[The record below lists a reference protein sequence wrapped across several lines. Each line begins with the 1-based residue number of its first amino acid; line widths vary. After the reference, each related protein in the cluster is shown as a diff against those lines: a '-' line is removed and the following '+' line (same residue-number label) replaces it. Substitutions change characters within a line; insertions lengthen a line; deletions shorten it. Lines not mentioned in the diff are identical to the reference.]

1 MQQKMESNKKIV
13 ITGVSGFIGK
23 NLSIYLKSKGYQI
36 IGIDIVGK
44 GENCDYFYLGSF
56 NDKNIA
62 EKALNGAEVVFHLG
76 SIVGVDKCQ
85 NEPELVRQINFSE
98 TVSFF
103 DTCVKIGVK
112 KIVFSSSSEI
122 YGNSKDLPYKEDA
135 VVTPISLYAQCK
147 RDVEAYLKTIS
158 ETTDVKVCIPRFFNV
173 YGPGQRAD
181 FVVTKF
187 INLVKNN
194 QNIEIYGTGL
204 QTRSHTY
211 IGDVVNALEKM
222 ISYNKNSYEII
233 NIGSTFEYNMN
244 EVAKTILDLFPNS
257 KSKVEYVNYGSNGT
271 RDIFLE
277 IDRRVPL
284 TTKAEKILSFKATTD
299 LKEGIEKIIKSIT

>member
-1 MQQKMESNKKIV
+1 MESNKKIV

-36 IGIDIVGK
+36 IGIDVVGE
-44 GENCDYFYLGSF
+44 GENCDYFYLGTF
-56 NDKNIA
+56 NDKNIK

-85 NEPELVRQINFSE
+85 NESALVKQVNFLE
-98 TVSFF
+98 TISFF
-103 DTCVKIGVK
+103 DTCVEMGVK
-112 KIVFSSSSEI
+112 KIIFSSSSEI

-135 VVTPISLYAQCK
+135 IVTPISLYAQCK
-147 RDVEAYLKTIS
+147 RDVEAHLKKIS
-158 ETTDVKVCIPRFFNV
+158 ENTDVKVCIPRFFNV

-211 IGDVVNALEKM
+211 VGDVVNALEKM
-222 ISYNKNSYEII
+222 ISYNKNSYEIM
-233 NIGSTFEYNMN
+233 NIGSTFEYSMN

-257 KSKVEYVNYGSNGT
+257 KSKIEYVDYGSNGT
-271 RDIFLE
+271 RDVFLE

-284 TTKAEKILSFKATTD
+284 TTKAEKILNFKATTD
-299 LKEGIEKIIKSIT
+299 LREGVEKIIKSIT